1 MILLNQGCIRE
12 APAERGVHAASASKK
27 KAGWHVLALD
37 RFGH

>member
-1 MILLNQGCIRE
+1 MIFAPE
-12 APAERGVHAASASKK
+12 AATSWARAERGVHAASAFKM